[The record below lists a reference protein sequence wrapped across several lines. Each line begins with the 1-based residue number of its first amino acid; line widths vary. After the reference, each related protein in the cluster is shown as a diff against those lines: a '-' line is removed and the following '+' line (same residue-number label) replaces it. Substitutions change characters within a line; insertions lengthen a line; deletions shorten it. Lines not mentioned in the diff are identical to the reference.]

1 MKKVGFFLIPLLPLL
16 LAPPAFGQ
24 AESLTINTA
33 FSGPVRRIFEAVVLE
48 AGKRLDI
55 SVSVRIAQA
64 DEGLRMVETGEVDG
78 DGPRIGGLQQT
89 FPGMV
94 QVPETIVA
102 VDFSGFSKD
111 PTIPTDDW
119 SDLLPYRTGV
129 VSGWKILENRLVDA
143 RALHRMG
150 DIDSLFRML
159 EIGRI
164 DVAVIDRMEGEAFLR
179 EFSAPGVR
187 PLSPPLE
194 TREMFLYLNARHRA
208 LAGRIA
214 DVLAAMKADGT
225 HRRIVEAV
233 SGP

>member
-1 MKKVGFFLIPLLPLL
+1 MKKIGLFLIPLLLF
-16 LAPPAFGQ
+16 APPAFGQ
-24 AESLTINTA
+24 PETLTLNTA
-33 FSGPVRRIFEAVVLE
+33 FSGPVRRIFEATAMEV
-48 AGKRLDI
+48 GKRLDI
-55 SVSVRIAQA
+55 PVSVRIAQA
-64 DEGLRMVETGEVDG
+64 EQSLGMVESGEVDG
-78 DGPRIGGLQQT
+78 DGPRIGGLQRN
-89 FPGMV
+89 FPNMI
-94 QVPETIVA
+94 QVPETILA

-111 PTIPTDDW
+111 PTIPTGDW
-119 SDLLPYRTGV
+119 ADLLPYRTGV
-129 VSGWKILENRLVDA
+129 VSGWKILENRLADA

-179 EFSAPGVR
+179 EFPVPGVR
-187 PLSPPLE
+187 LLSPPLE
-194 TREMFLYLNARHRA
+194 TREMFLYLNIRHRT

-225 HRRIVEAV
+225 YRRIVEAA